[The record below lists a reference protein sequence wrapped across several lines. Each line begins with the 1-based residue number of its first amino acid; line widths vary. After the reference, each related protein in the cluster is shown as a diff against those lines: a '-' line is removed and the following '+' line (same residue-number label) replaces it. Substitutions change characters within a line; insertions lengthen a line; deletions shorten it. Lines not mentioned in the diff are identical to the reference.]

1 MPYFMILRLGPAITL
16 CCVFEVTG
24 EARSPDA
31 RALWVARRSRCP
43 WRLHPFHS
51 SSRTTTLTS
60 DVGVAGSVSV
70 GRAGTRVCCRAA
82 VHGPPCGSVWLRNLG

>member
-16 CCVFEVTG
+16 CCVFEVRPPPRDLVGRTH
-24 EARSPDA
+24 
-31 RALWVARRSRCP
+31 VARRSRCP

>member
-1 MPYFMILRLGPAITL
+1 MPYCMILRLGPAIPNVL
-16 CCVFEVTG
+16 CVGG
-24 EARSPDA
+24 EARPP